1 MSIRNEHLSSSIYF
15 LVELSKLEEFS
26 RELTDGSTI
35 HCPFVRNRCSN
46 GIIIPLASTTLT
58 SLPPVPSLPDKDI
71 SMDSLEGADSPLPH
85 DQLLSSS
92 SSSSS
97 AFSSSETFEKLLIR
111 TSLPHTG
118 DDLADSTDSTCS
130 DLNQMFHISEYVEDN
145 FIGHDDDC
153 QEHLA
158 TFNSTQRK
166 HLHTIRP
173 QKRLMFP
180 GLINHLIYLRRVLSD
195 SDLRQKVCCIGE
207 NEMEFHVYHSNTIHE
222 HSIELHLNHTYGSDS
237 ELHVWSRDCAE
248 QRRFAH
254 ERQQQQLL
262 IHTDQSQVK
271 LSHLERMVIN
281 RHLSLCQMHLFSF
294 CSFRSE

>member
-1 MSIRNEHLSSSIYF
+1 MSCLF
-15 LVELSKLEEFS
+15 LVELAKLEEFS
-26 RELTDGSTI
+26 RELSDGSTI

-58 SLPPVPSLPDKDI
+58 SVPLPTLPDKDL
-71 SMDSLEGADSPLPH
+71 SMDSLDGADSPQPH
-85 DQLLSSS
+85 EQTLSPSSSS

-97 AFSSSETFEKLLIR
+97 AFSPSETFEKLLIR
-111 TSLPHTG
+111 TSLPNDI

-145 FIGHDDDC
+145 FIGQDEDC
-153 QEHLA
+153 SEHLS
-158 TFNSTQRK
+158 TFHSTRMK
-166 HLHTIRP
+166 TIRTTQP
-173 QKRLMFP
+173 RKRLMFP

-207 NEMEFHVYHSNTIHE
+207 NEIESQVYHSNIIHE
-222 HSIELHLNHTYGSDS
+222 HSVEVNLMNTYGSDS

-262 IHTDQSQVK
+262 INTNQSQAK
-271 LSHLERMVIN
+271 LSHFERMVRFFMLDRRQLLVFFVFAAYLDPN
-281 RHLSLCQMHLFSF
+281 DSR
-294 CSFRSE
+294 